1 MLHVDSHQ
9 AAPFS
14 RVRWKPSSHAPSRP
28 RRGAFT
34 LVELLVVIAIIGILI
49 ALLLPAV
56 QAVREAARRSQC
68 INNLKQWGLGMQNY
82 QDTNRAL
89 PIPALKQK
97 TPALVRTYVVP
108 LWPFMEQL
116 PLYQTYQQGLSNY
129 SAPNCYVGQMTGA
142 IAKTVPYYWCPSEVG
157 RKYFQMPSNWW
168 RTNGH
173 YVLNWGNW
181 NLPSAAGSATNPT
194 NGMYAA
200 PFGAPGSKGNDFT
213 QARNTKFAEIT
224 DGTSN
229 TMLIGEIRTT
239 SDPNVADC
247 RGDFHN
253 VPGPRFCFMTVT
265 GPNSTIPDHC
275 GQCSVNPVGMPCLQA
290 GGPSYVAAR
299 SLHPGG
305 VNVALCDGSVR
316 FVADTVDLRVWRAA
330 GSMNGGEAMPLE

>member
-1 MLHVDSHQ
+1 MAVYG
-9 AAPFS
+9 AATAIPDLSTGSQQLLSAELLRRTDDRGHREDGSVLLVPFG
-14 RVRWKPSSHAPSRP
+14 SRP
-28 RRGAFT
+28 KVFPNAQQLVAHERTLRPQLGQLEPAQRGR
-34 LVELLVVIAIIGILI
+34 LRHEPDERDVC
-49 ALLLPAV
+49 
-56 QAVREAARRSQC
+56 R
-68 INNLKQWGLGMQNY
+68 
-82 QDTNRAL
+82 
-89 PIPALKQK
+89 PI
-97 TPALVRTYVVP
+97 R
-108 LWPFMEQL
+108 
-116 PLYQTYQQGLSNY
+116 
-129 SAPNCYVGQMTGA
+129 
-142 IAKTVPYYWCPSEVG
+142 
-157 RKYFQMPSNWW
+157 
-168 RTNGH
+168 
-173 YVLNWGNW
+173 
-181 NLPSAAGSATNPT
+181 
-194 NGMYAA
+194 
-200 PFGAPGSKGNDFT
+200 APGSKGNDFT

-265 GPNSTIPDHC
+265 GPNSTIPDQC